1 MADTKINLRV
11 NAQFD
16 ELAQLNAEAQR
27 SRDKLAAM
35 GQAAKI
41 LGKTV
46 DNTDAAVEAH
56 VKSLKALQQ
65 NLDRNSAEYKS
76 AQRELDRYGAGLKK
90 AQQDNS
96 AFSDSLKGMAGA
108 IVAAFSVDAI
118 TSFIGGLR
126 DQALEARQSAAALG
140 STVEEVSK
148 YQQLLRGTGVDMGT
162 FTDLVVDMNEM
173 LKQIGEGD
181 YDEEVN
187 KFDKGLVALGIS
199 SRDANGQLK
208 SATQTF
214 NEAAIQLS
222 KMPDGVDKSR
232 IAINLFKASNADA
245 IPFINRVGKELQ
257 STAAIMDDEFVDEV
271 IKADQEVGKIGFE
284 LKRLAVQI
292 LPDLIDALKPL
303 GRAVRDAL
311 KEFNKM
317 PDWQQQGIL
326 IGGFAAV
333 ITVSLIPALAS
344 FAGAIKALNLAVVA
358 SPAAMAALGLKAG
371 VVGAAVGATMILAD
385 AYSKASKV
393 GEQIPVIRDEN
404 GRPVDASKL
413 PGQPRSSIRNRLP
426 LTPEQQQELNQLSVV
441 GTGSQRPALQKRL
454 VDLQNELV
462 KLEGELKNVAITD
475 VARQIELR
483 ERIKQKQLE
492 IDEVTGAAQKRREQE
507 AEQAAKRRE
516 QEAEKLARAQQE
528 YDRDRFNLLEGYE
541 RDVAALRLDTLKQ
554 VQQLEKDL
562 QTQRR
567 DAEASLAD
575 AVLRRSRAVE
585 DAALAMQLRSGK
597 ITQNEF
603 DVRTEANRYERQ
615 AQDDILRFQ
624 QDRLNIQD
632 QYLQNVE
639 KINDLEMGHQE
650 KLIEL
655 ERKRVEGLNNAA
667 LKLTDQGGSVMSGK
681 LMALNLSESQI
692 KTLAEMG
699 FTPAT
704 WNVYRQA
711 LANIESG
718 GGNYGIIG
726 GDQDLYDGAYQFG
739 PDAKIDAARRLGVAV
754 PSREVFR
761 SNAKMQED
769 FLIKF
774 TRANYG
780 YLRSKIQNQSLQAQQ
795 EILAYA
801 HNQGAG
807 NTLNYLRTGRVGSD
821 AFGTKGTRYRE
832 EFSKL
837 LGSTSVSTTTGVPV
851 SLSTAGVSQFQQI
864 FALASNGTKF
874 RQFSSALTSGL
885 FDYSNAQFGQSASN
899 PFANGLMY
907 PNVSGFSPFQ
917 NPSVF
922 SAGAVD
928 FSRLQPY
935 PGQIQGLGLQTA
947 QMNLGTAQ
955 ISNRFGYT
963 TDLTNPRTGELAQMQ
978 QEFDLAMRR
987 FQLEQQFSQVAVDRF
1002 LKIEEAARL
1011 EMQSLETANQTLQK
1025 QIESGT
1031 LDATALENR
1040 RSELTLNY
1048 EKLAQLQQLPQF
1060 VLQESQAQQQ
1070 LLQQKMM
1077 ERQLQ
1082 ADIANIIS
1090 SNISQGIINLIQG
1103 SQSFGEVLNNVVLN
1117 ILNQILQKLVE
1128 MVIQATIFQGIMA
1141 AIGGG
1146 GGGLFGGLFGGI
1158 GKLFGFANGGIMTAD
1173 GTLPLSRYARG
1184 GIARSPQ
1191 LAMFGEGSMPEA
1203 YVPLPDGRTIPVTI
1217 KGFANGGVYYPQR
1230 YNVFDDPFLNTFLT
1244 GMPDTA
1250 LSRRY
1255 QEDDV
1260 LRQRMDSV
1268 FDEYVGTLYT
1278 ILDDV
1283 GTGDVSSN
1291 HIQQLFARS
1300 VEDLVADNR
1309 EFFDDTQFSDYLINR
1324 GIGEFFTNNEN
1335 AYNLMQRSGAY
1346 DSENVGAFISNMQ
1359 RQAFGIIRNQE
1370 QFEAGRRLGISGM
1383 LGDYYKQLEPTQN
1396 YFNDRVRD
1404 EQNTFFRMIRESA
1417 GIPLR
1422 GYQKPQRYARGG
1434 IARSPQLA
1442 MFGEGSMPEAYVPL
1456 PDGRTIPVSLMGG
1469 GGSNTTNNVSVS
1481 INANGLNQTSDSV
1494 NGAQLGRRIAR
1505 AVQDEISRQQRP
1517 GGSLR

>member
-769 FLIKF
+769 FLIEF

-1090 SNISQGIINLIQG
+1090 SNISQGIMNLIQG
-1103 SQSFGEVLNNVVLN
+1103 SQSLGEVLNSVVLN

-1191 LAMFGEGSMPEA
+1191 LAMFGEGSLPEA
-1203 YVPLPDGRTIPVTI
+1203 FVPLPDGRSIPVTI
-1217 KGFANGGVYYPQR
+1217 KGFANGGIYYPER
-1230 YNVFDDPFLNTFLT
+1230 YGLFDNPFDFMYRYMQGL
-1244 GMPDTA
+1244 PDTEQ
-1250 LSRRY
+1250 SRRY
-1255 QEDDV
+1255 HSDTEYRDAVDKLITEYIGIQYSSMMDATQGGTNRHALEETLSK
-1260 LRQRMDSV
+1260 LREQQ
-1268 FDEYVGTLYT
+1268 
-1278 ILDDV
+1278 
-1283 GTGDVSSN
+1283 SS
-1291 HIQQLFARS
+1291 LFADEAFSRYLLDQEAETFFTGRNIGYLRTAYGLG
-1300 VEDLVADNR
+1300 EDEAYSMAARLQQQYVYDRMNR
-1309 EFFDDTQFSDYLINR
+1309 ESQYQNYMAQLVGGVYDLNYQPIQNR
-1324 GIGEFFTNNEN
+1324 FAPNEFQKALGYSIE
-1335 AYNLMQRSGAY
+1335 YRRPL
-1346 DSENVGAFISNMQ
+1346 
-1359 RQAFGIIRNQE
+1359 AFGQ
-1370 QFEAGRRLGISGM
+1370 
-1383 LGDYYKQLEPTQN
+1383 
-1396 YFNDRVRD
+1396 
-1404 EQNTFFRMIRESA
+1404 
-1417 GIPLR
+1417 
-1422 GYQKPQRYARGG
+1422 YAAGG

-1442 MFGEGSMPEAYVPL
+1442 MFGEGSLPEAYVPL
-1456 PDGRTIPVSLMGG
+1456 PDGRTIPVSLSGATGG
-1469 GGSNTTNNVSVS
+1469 QQTNNVNN
-1481 INANGLNQTSDSV
+1481 ISV
-1494 NGAQLGRRIAR
+1494 NVTAAGTTQQSDGTPTGDRLARAITR
-1505 AVQDEISRQQRP
+1505 AVQEEIIKQQRP
-1517 GGSLR
+1517 GGLLR

>member
-35 GQAAKI
+35 EQAAKI

-90 AQQDNS
+90 AQQDNNS
-96 AFSDSLKGMAGA
+96 FSDSLKGMAGA
-108 IVAAFSVDAI
+108 IVAAFSIDAI

-245 IPFINRVGKELQ
+245 IPFINRVGRELQ

-284 LKRLAVQI
+284 LKKMAVQI

-404 GRPVDASKL
+404 GKPVDASKL

-426 LTPEQQQELNQLSVV
+426 LTPEQKQELNQLSVV

-483 ERIKQKQLE
+483 EKIKQKQLE

-507 AEQAAKRRE
+507 AEQAAKKRE

-667 LKLTDQGGSVMSGK
+667 LKLKDQGGSVMSGK

-739 PDAKIDAARRLGVAV
+739 PAAKIDAARRLGVAV

-769 FLIKF
+769 FLIEF

-780 YLRSKIQNQSLQAQQ
+780 YLRSRIQNQSRQAQQ

-807 NTLNYLRTGRVGSD
+807 NTLDYLRTGRVGSD

-837 LGSTSVSTTTGVPV
+837 LGSASVNTTTGVPV

-864 FALASNGTKF
+864 FALASNGTRF
-874 RQFSSALTSGL
+874 GQFASSALTSGL
-885 FDYSNAQFGQSASN
+885 FDYSNAQFGQFASN

-963 TDLTNPRTGELAQMQ
+963 TDLTNPRTGELAQMK

-987 FQLEQQFSQVAVDRF
+987 FKLEKQFSQVAVDRF
-1002 LKIEEAARL
+1002 LKVEEAARL
-1011 EMQSLETANQTLQK
+1011 ETQILQTANQTLQRE
-1025 QIESGT
+1025 IESGT
-1031 LDATALENR
+1031 LDATALENK
-1040 RSELTLNY
+1040 RSELTLNN
-1048 EKLAQLQQLPQF
+1048 EKLQQLEQLPQL

-1070 LLQQKMM
+1070 LLQQLE
-1077 ERQLQ
+1077 ERQQRIKDLSTG
-1082 ADIANIIS
+1082 IANTLGEGLRES
-1090 SNISQGIINLIQG
+1090 LNLIING
-1103 SQSFGEVLNNVVLN
+1103 SENWGLALENIVVRM
-1117 ILNQILQKLVE
+1117 LNQIIDQLLYIT
-1128 MVIQATIFQGIMA
+1128 VIQPFVKGATDFLSNIFGNM
-1141 AIGGG
+1141 
-1146 GGGLFGGLFGGI
+1146 FGGPAAALTDGAPAAGLA
-1158 GKLFGFANGGIMTAD
+1158 GLAGAAAAFADGGIMTQD
-1173 GTLPLSRYARG
+1173 GPMPLKRYAYG
-1184 GIARSPQ
+1184 GIANSPQ
-1191 LAMFGEGSMPEA
+1191 LAMFGEGSKPEA
-1203 YVPLPDGRTIPVTI
+1203 YVPLPDGRSIPVIIRSPINNSDNKTTI
-1217 KGFANGGVYYPQR
+1217 N
-1230 YNVFDDPFLNTFLT
+1230 NI
-1244 GMPDTA
+1244 
-1250 LSRRY
+1250 
-1255 QEDDV
+1255 
-1260 LRQRMDSV
+1260 SV
-1268 FDEYVGTLYT
+1268 T
-1278 ILDDV
+1278 
-1283 GTGDVSSN
+1283 VSSDSS
-1291 HIQQLFARS
+1291 Q
-1300 VEDLVADNR
+1300 
-1309 EFFDDTQFSDYLINR
+1309 TQGSD
-1324 GIGEFFTNNEN
+1324 
-1335 AYNLMQRSGAY
+1335 SK
-1346 DSENVGAFISNMQ
+1346 S
-1359 RQAFGIIRNQE
+1359 
-1370 QFEAGRRLGISGM
+1370 RRLG
-1383 LGDYYKQLEPTQN
+1383 E
-1396 YFNDRVRD
+1396 
-1404 EQNTFFRMIRESA
+1404 E
-1417 GIPLR
+1417 
-1422 GYQKPQRYARGG
+1422 
-1434 IARSPQLA
+1434 LA
-1442 MFGEGSMPEAYVPL
+1442 L
-1456 PDGRTIPVSLMGG
+1456 KI
-1469 GGSNTTNNVSVS
+1469 
-1481 INANGLNQTSDSV
+1481 Q
-1494 NGAQLGRRIAR
+1494 Q
-1505 AVQDEISRQQRP
+1505 EIIRQQRP
-1517 GGSLR
+1517 GGLLA